1 MFTHIVTSK
10 VAGVFLYP
18 KPEFWYMNTA
28 SHFSQLNIKFLSE
41 RSIFN
46 DLAQTTPE
54 PQWLK
59 NGAAFGTAFSDKEKY
74 GTTYGATQNT

>member
-1 MFTHIVTSK
+1 
-10 VAGVFLYP
+10 
-18 KPEFWYMNTA
+18 MNTA

-59 NGAAFGTAFSDKEKY
+59 NGATFGITLANKENMAPLTVPHK
-74 GTTYGATQNT
+74 ALD